1 MSMSS
6 AIAMNLIAI
15 AVVVGGWT
23 AAVWAFYKHLSDPYA
38 RPRARR
44 PNVVQAPDASSQP
57 EPVLTGRRA
66 A

>member
-1 MSMSS
+1 MSL
-6 AIAMNLIAI
+6 AITMNLIAI

-23 AAVWAFYKHLSDPYA
+23 AAVWAFYKKLSDPYA
-38 RPRARR
+38 RPETRR
-44 PNVVQAPDASSQP
+44 RSGVVQAPEASGQP

>member
-1 MSMSS
+1 MSS
-6 AIAMNLIAI
+6 AITMNLIAI

-23 AAVWAFYKHLSDPYA
+23 AAVRAVYEQLGDPYA
-38 RPRARR
+38 RAGAVRGPALVQEPGARSR
-44 PNVVQAPDASSQP
+44 P

>member
-1 MSMSS
+1 MSS
-6 AIAMNLIAI
+6 AITMNLIAI

-23 AAVWAFYKHLSDPYA
+23 AAVWALYSKLSDPYA
-38 RPRARR
+38 RAAARR
-44 PNVVQAPDASSQP
+44 PDVAQDPGARSQP

>member
-1 MSMSS
+1 MSS

-15 AVVVGGWT
+15 AVIVAGWT
-23 AAVWAFYKHLSDPYA
+23 AAVWALYSKLSDPYA
-38 RPRARR
+38 PAATRR
-44 PNVVQAPDASSQP
+44 PEAVRDPGARSRP